1 MSGKNNRKLLTAGVV
16 IAAIVAL
23 SLAILG
29 PSSFLNYFGKATL
42 SGNTPA
48 AITHSQRVNHAE
60 GTERMEIVVSL
71 NLRDEAALNQLLQD
85 MRDPASPQYRK
96 FISASEFA
104 NRFAPANSDV
114 DRVVLFLK
122 EYGIQ
127 VTEISPNRTLISASG
142 TVSQLE
148 RAFGVTINKYSMRV
162 SGATAKGTKIFLSN
176 DRDPRIPSSLEPIV
190 LSVIGLDTLA
200 EFESRMLRNSRAA
213 APQTT
218 KPWGFSPQ
226 DIARVYD
233 FPNANNDNN
242 TSNLSGKGKT
252 IAIATANTYDVKDIE
267 EFWKQYN
274 ITRTGKLIDVHV
286 GGTATTI
293 DGETTLDLELASS
306 QAPGADVMMYLGK
319 DPKFTTFT
327 KVFNKI
333 VTDDKADVMSVSW
346 GLCETNTGTRQMR
359 TEHNIFKQG
368 AAQGIAMFAA
378 SGDDGAY
385 DCKPPKKDDDDKD
398 KDKDTTAAPKTPD
411 LAVDYPSSDPFII
424 GVGGTTLYG
433 WDGKRSSESA
443 WYGSGGGISDEW
455 PRQSWQHGPG
465 VPTSDNRPSADVS
478 LVANPGTGYA
488 IYFEGK
494 WQEIGGTSAAAP
506 SWAALWTLID
516 EGANKRIGDP
526 GEILYRVGR
535 SLDYQFNFHDIT
547 TGDNGDFRGPGYKA
561 GPNWDHPTGW
571 GVPKGQK
578 LKDWIVKDQTPS
590 TP

>member
-1 MSGKNNRKLLTAGVV
+1 MSGKNNRKLLTVGVV

-42 SGNTPA
+42 SGNTPQ
-48 AITHSQRVNHAE
+48 AITRSQRVNHADGNE
-60 GTERMEIVVSL
+60 KMEIVVSL
-71 NLRDEAALNQLLQD
+71 DLRDEAGLNQLLAD
-85 MRDPASPQYRK
+85 MRDPASPNYRK
-96 FISASEFA
+96 FITAPEFA
-104 NRFAPANSDV
+104 RRFAPTNSDV
-114 DRVVLFLK
+114 DRVVSFLK
-122 EYGIQ
+122 EYGLT
-127 VTEISPNRTLISASG
+127 VTEVSPNRTLISASG

-148 RAFGVTINKYSMRV
+148 RAFGVTINRYSIN
-162 SGATAKGTKIFLSN
+162 TAAGTKTFLSN
-176 DRDPRIPSSLEPIV
+176 DRDPRIPSSLNSII

-200 EFESRMLRNSRAA
+200 VFESRMRRASNNAA

-218 KPWGFSPQ
+218 KPWGYSPQ

-233 FPNANNDNN
+233 FPNPNNDKD
-242 TSNLSGKGKT
+242 TSGLTGSGKT
-252 IAIATANTYDVKDIE
+252 IAIATAYTYDLKDIE

-274 ITRTGKLIDVHV
+274 ITRTGKLVDVHV
-286 GGTATTI
+286 GGTATTV

-346 GLCETNTGTRQMR
+346 GLCEMNTGTRQMR

-385 DCKPPKKDDDDKD
+385 DCKEEPKKDDDKD
-398 KDKDTTAAPKTPD
+398 KDTTQAPKTPD

-424 GVGGTTLYG
+424 AVGGTTLYG

-516 EGANKRIGDP
+516 EGAGKRIGSP
-526 GEILYRVGR
+526 GEVLYRVGG

-561 GPNWDHPTGW
+561 APNWDHPTGW

-578 LKDWIVKDQTPS
+578 LKDAIIKDQKGSNP
-590 TP
+590 

>member
-1 MSGKNNRKLLTAGVV
+1 MSRKNNRKLITAGLV
-16 IAAIVAL
+16 IAAVVSI
-23 SLAILG
+23 SLAVLG
-29 PSSFLNYFGKATL
+29 PSSFLGFNFGKATL

-60 GTERMEIVVSL
+60 GTEEMDIIVSL
-71 NLRDEAALNQLLQD
+71 NLRDEAALNQLLSD

-96 FISASEFA
+96 FITAEEFA
-104 NRFAPANSDV
+104 RRFAPATSDV
-114 DRVVLFLK
+114 DKVVSFLK
-122 EYGIQ
+122 EYGIT
-127 VTEISPNRTLISASG
+127 VTEISPNRTLVSATG

-148 RAFGVTINKYSMRV
+148 RAFGVTINKYSI
-162 SGATAKGTKIFLSN
+162 ATANGTKTFLSN

-200 EFESRMLRNSRAA
+200 EFESRMRRNVRAA
-213 APQTT
+213 APAPQAI
-218 KPWGFSPQ
+218 KPWGYSPQ

-233 FPNANNDNN
+233 FPNPNNDKD
-242 TSNLSGKGKT
+242 TSGLTGKGKT
-252 IAIATANTYDVKDIE
+252 LAIATANTYDPKDIE

-274 ITRTGKLIDVHV
+274 ITRTGSLTDIHV
-286 GGTATTI
+286 GGTATVI

-306 QAPGADVMMYLGK
+306 QAPGADILMYLGK

-346 GLCETNTGTRQMR
+346 GLCEKNTGRRQMR

-385 DCKPPKKDDDDKD
+385 DCKEPKEDDKD
-398 KDKDTTAAPKTPD
+398 QDSTQAPKTPD

-424 GVGGTTLYG
+424 GVGGTSLYG
-433 WDGKRSSESA
+433 WDGKRTSESA
-443 WYGSGGGISDEW
+443 WHGSGGGISDEW

-516 EGANKRIGDP
+516 EGAGKRIGDP
-526 GEILYRVGR
+526 GEILYRAGR
-535 SLDYQFNFHDIT
+535 SLDYQFHFHDIT

-578 LKDWIVKDQTPS
+578 LKDWVIRDQKGTP
-590 TP
+590 